1 MEKKIYETCEIEIV
15 NFTEE
20 DVMGASGFIGKG
32 DDLTKNMLTGD
43 ELNGWRV

>member
-15 NFTEE
+15 NFTDE

-32 DDLTKNMLTGD
+32 DDLTTNPLTGD
-43 ELNGWRV
+43 KLDGWGV